1 MDYTSYTIE
10 ELVDLKLVKE
20 TALELVKA
28 DLDEVADALREKQV
42 SLELANKLNS
52 MTAEEIDS
60 QLKQDVTWNAKTCL
74 EKGLVD
80 EIIIFK

>member
-20 TALELVKA
+20 TALELAKA

-52 MTAEEIDS
+52 MTAEEIELLRNYNPSAMTVASILS
-60 QLKQDVTWNAKTCL
+60 QEEVGKV
-74 EKGLVD
+74 
-80 EIIIFK
+80 

>member
-10 ELVDLKLVKE
+10 ELVNLKLVKE
-20 TALELVKA
+20 TALELAKA

-52 MTAEEIDS
+52 MTAEEIELLRNYNPSAMTVGSILS
-60 QLKQDVTWNAKTCL
+60 Q
-74 EKGLVD
+74 E
-80 EIIIFK
+80 EIGKV

>member
-20 TALELVKA
+20 TALELAKA

-42 SLELANKLNS
+42 SLEL
-52 MTAEEIDS
+52 
-60 QLKQDVTWNAKTCL
+60 V
-74 EKGLVD
+74 
-80 EIIIFK
+80 

>member
-52 MTAEEIDS
+52 MTAEEIELLRNYNPSAMTVGSILS
-60 QLKQDVTWNAKTCL
+60 QEEVGKV
-74 EKGLVD
+74 
-80 EIIIFK
+80 

>member
-20 TALELVKA
+20 TALELAKA

-52 MTAEEIDS
+52 MTAEEIELLRNYNPSAMTVGSILS
-60 QLKQDVTWNAKTCL
+60 QEGVGKV
-74 EKGLVD
+74 
-80 EIIIFK
+80 

>member
-20 TALELVKA
+20 TALESAKA

-42 SLELANKLNS
+42 SLELANKLSS
-52 MTAEEIDS
+52 MTAEEIELLRNYNPSAMTVGSILS
-60 QLKQDVTWNAKTCL
+60 QEEVGKV
-74 EKGLVD
+74 
-80 EIIIFK
+80 

>member
-20 TALELVKA
+20 TALELAKA

-52 MTAEEIDS
+52 MTAEEIELLRNYNPSAMTVGSILS
-60 QLKQDVTWNAKTCL
+60 Q
-74 EKGLVD
+74 EKIGKV
-80 EIIIFK
+80 

>member
-20 TALELVKA
+20 TALELAKA

-52 MTAEEIDS
+52 MTSEEIELLRNYNPAAMTVGSILS
-60 QLKQDVTWNAKTCL
+60 QEEVGK
-74 EKGLVD
+74 
-80 EIIIFK
+80 I

>member
-20 TALELVKA
+20 TALELAKA

-52 MTAEEIDS
+52 MTAEEIELLRNYNPAAMTVGSILS
-60 QLKQDVTWNAKTCL
+60 QEEVGKV
-74 EKGLVD
+74 
-80 EIIIFK
+80 

>member
-20 TALELVKA
+20 TALELAKA

-52 MTAEEIDS
+52 MTSEEIELLRNYNPSAMTVGSILS
-60 QLKQDVTWNAKTCL
+60 QEEVGKV
-74 EKGLVD
+74 
-80 EIIIFK
+80 

>member
-20 TALELVKA
+20 TALELAKA

-52 MTAEEIDS
+52 MTAEEIELLRNYNPSAMTVGSILS
-60 QLKQDVTWNAKTCL
+60 Q
-74 EKGLVD
+74 E
-80 EIIIFK
+80 EIGKV

>member
-20 TALELVKA
+20 TALELAKA

-52 MTAEEIDS
+52 MTAEEIDLLRNYNPSAMTVGSILS
-60 QLKQDVTWNAKTCL
+60 Q
-74 EKGLVD
+74 E
-80 EIIIFK
+80 EIGKV